1 MNMKKELSVILV
13 TYNSNKLI
21 HDSLDSI
28 YKYNDLGDQ
37 LEVIVVDN
45 CSADQEIVFSKI
57 GESYPEVVLLKNTA
71 NNGYGNGNNVGVLAS
86 KAKHFVV
93 MNPDVRLVKPIFKK
107 ILAKF
112 EAKPQLGMLGVTF
125 VDGSNHLY
133 YKPEHV
139 TLFRLVF
146 GKVLICIGLYK
157 EDEMFFSGSFL
168 AFDRQKF
175 IEAEMFDNKIFL
187 YHEEADIS
195 NRLLAKHYL
204 VELATDLS
212 VMHLAHGR
220 EVNKYLLKVGS
231 ESRHYYFEKYNGNL
245 KRFYS
250 NYLLVYRFKYL
261 IASILRNEIK
271 KNEFAAWISMCKSNG
286 AVD

>member
-93 MNPDVRLVKPIFKK
+93 MNL
-107 ILAKF
+107 
-112 EAKPQLGMLGVTF
+112 
-125 VDGSNHLY
+125 SNH
-133 YKPEHV
+133 V
-139 TLFRLVF
+139 
-146 GKVLICIGLYK
+146 
-157 EDEMFFSGSFL
+157 
-168 AFDRQKF
+168 
-175 IEAEMFDNKIFL
+175 
-187 YHEEADIS
+187 
-195 NRLLAKHYL
+195 
-204 VELATDLS
+204 
-212 VMHLAHGR
+212 
-220 EVNKYLLKVGS
+220 
-231 ESRHYYFEKYNGNL
+231 
-245 KRFYS
+245 
-250 NYLLVYRFKYL
+250 
-261 IASILRNEIK
+261 
-271 KNEFAAWISMCKSNG
+271 
-286 AVD
+286 

>member
-1 MNMKKELSVILV
+1 MNIIFSVIIV

-21 HDSLDSI
+21 YDCLESI

-45 CSADQEIVFSKI
+45 CSEDQEIVFSKI
-57 GESYPEVVLLKNTA
+57 GASYPKVVLLKNTG
-71 NNGYGNGNNVGVLAS
+71 NNGYGNGNNLGVLAS
-86 KAKHFVV
+86 KAKHFAV
-93 MNPDVRLVKPIFKK
+93 MNPDVRLVEPVFKK
-107 ILAKF
+107 ILDKF

-139 TLFRLVF
+139 TLFRLIF
-146 GKVLICIGLYK
+146 SKVLIFIGLYNK
-157 EDEMFFSGSFL
+157 DEMFFSGSFL
-168 AFDRQKF
+168 AFDKHKF
-175 IEAEMFDNKIFL
+175 IDVEMFDNKIFL

-195 NRLLAKHYL
+195 NRLLAKQYL
-204 VELATDLS
+204 VELAADLS

-220 EVNKYLLKVGS
+220 EVNKYLLKVGT
-231 ESRHYYFEKYNGNL
+231 ESRHYYFAKYNGNL

-261 IASILRNEIK
+261 VASILRNEIK
-271 KNEFAAWISMCKSNG
+271 MNEFAAWISMCKSNG
-286 AVD
+286 VVD